1 MAHEALL
8 RSKANNNARCG
19 CRPFHTVA
27 IFTRRDLVDKQES
40 RHLPLPPRELQYCM
54 VLYPS
59 MIHSIRPGRHPGDN
73 SGAPHPAA
81 GWQVGA
87 PVPRSVIATTPSP
100 TPSSPTP
107 RNTSKHSADALP
119 STMADHSAPKLDLEN
134 HLLLEQPLLR
144 LPYELLRKNLRL
156 AHYEVEKEGAHV
168 KNALRDTATSCVN
181 GRASQQDVLHSLD
194 AMIARMHGV
203 KRKLLAFSEEEA
215 RLHRHE
221 EARVRHLAELHAIH
235 GVEDVK
241 YDVWSRT
248 RLDRLLVDYLLRHSH
263 NESARALAEEKN
275 IELLADVE
283 TFEQMSRIRKSLLN
297 RSVTEALAWC
307 TAGDTKKELRKIN
320 SNLEFMLRYQQYIE
334 LVRTRSH
341 TRPGDALNHARK
353 YLMPHKDTYRKEVLQ
368 ACGMLAVTP
377 ASVPRAYADL
387 YSDDRWRVLA
397 DLFTTTHNSL
407 LSLPPV
413 PLLHVA
419 LSSGLSALKTPACHS
434 TAHVAPA
441 TTAAATTAA
450 TPPGHAAAASLSL
463 ATSVCPIC
471 STELNELARSV
482 PYAFHSKSHVEHD
495 LLLLP
500 NNRAYGKARLDEHA
514 RKARLPDDQ
523 VKDPRTGEVFDVDG
537 LKKVYIT

>member
-1 MAHEALL
+1 
-8 RSKANNNARCG
+8 
-19 CRPFHTVA
+19 
-27 IFTRRDLVDKQES
+27 
-40 RHLPLPPRELQYCM
+40 
-54 VLYPS
+54 
-59 MIHSIRPGRHPGDN
+59 
-73 SGAPHPAA
+73 
-81 GWQVGA
+81 
-87 PVPRSVIATTPSP
+87 
-100 TPSSPTP
+100 
-107 RNTSKHSADALP
+107 
-119 STMADHSAPKLDLEN
+119 MADHSAPKLDLEN

-235 GVEDVK
+235 DVEDVK

-320 SNLEFMLRYQQYIE
+320 VGLSKPGDERRLFACFFPSPKQKNPTDSVPPRPYRWQSNLEFMLRYQQYIE

-450 TPPGHAAAASLSL
+450 TPPGHAAAAVSLSL